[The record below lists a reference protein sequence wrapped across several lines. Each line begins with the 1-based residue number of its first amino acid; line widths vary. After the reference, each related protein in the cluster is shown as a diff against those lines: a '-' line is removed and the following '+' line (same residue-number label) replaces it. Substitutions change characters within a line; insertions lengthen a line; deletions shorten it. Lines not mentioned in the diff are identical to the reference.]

1 MHDRLAIFLCN
12 LKPAK
17 MRGIL
22 SEGMIMCGSSPEKVE
37 IIEPPAGVVKGERV
51 IVEGFPG
58 NKKLYQLVVQVVF
71 WQWILWLI
79 AFGNVWTVLVL
90 IQSIKGVPI
99 FISALAISA
108 YRHFFFNIDISAI
121 GKHFK
126 CLYWQSLISAYRH
139 ALTKPLGIGLF
150 SLKICTKEG
159 GVSKYF
165 TEYFGWGA
173 QVYPWKLQG
182 APQILNLQYSWTC
195 CSINVDNK
203 CFVR

>member
-71 WQWILWLI
+71 WQ
-79 AFGNVWTVLVL
+79 
-90 IQSIKGVPI
+90 
-99 FISALAISA
+99 
-108 YRHFFFNIDISAI
+108 
-121 GKHFK
+121 
-126 CLYWQSLISAYRH
+126 
-139 ALTKPLGIGLF
+139 
-150 SLKICTKEG
+150 
-159 GVSKYF
+159 
-165 TEYFGWGA
+165 
-173 QVYPWKLQG
+173 
-182 APQILNLQYSWTC
+182 
-195 CSINVDNK
+195 
-203 CFVR
+203 